1 MNRETYLNTRQNML
15 NEAQKLLDAGEQAA
29 FEAKM
34 KEIEKLD
41 RDFENAARN
50 QANLNALAGAAVG
63 TMANAAGAHDARP
76 FAAVDMTGSRP
87 AHRRMSREEI
97 LASQA
102 YHDAYFRRMC
112 NDGEEPAGE
121 EPAGGEDAGAG
132 DDEAAAAEEFLHTT
146 GMEGAPLP
154 TQTLNQIWDLVNG
167 THALMGDVNMLRTG
181 CQITVTKHTTIVKGK
196 AKKTAEGEANDA
208 EENTF
213 VTVTLAGNDYSKFI
227 DISYAMAN
235 MAIPAFENYLVQEI
249 SKQLGEAMTD
259 DVYDV
264 IEDGLAAANKMTVA
278 TSGTL
283 TYAELCAAFGE
294 LERVDEVAIYG
305 KRKAIFNYL
314 VGMTDDNGRP
324 VLQPDPTGKAVGV
337 ILGAPVKIE
346 DSVAA
351 GKLLIGDGKKVT
363 YNLVTDIM
371 IETDRDIKK
380 HVITHSGY
388 ARGEAAL
395 VDDKGLTLLTVV
407 SG

>member
-15 NEAQKLLDAGEQAA
+15 AEAQKLMDAGDQAA

-63 TMANAAGAHDARP
+63 TMANAAGAQSARP
-76 FAAVDMTGSRP
+76 VAAVDMSGSRTE
-87 AHRRMSREEI
+87 RRRFSREEI

-112 NDGEEPAGE
+112 NDGEEPGSGSGE
-121 EPAGGEDAGAG
+121 EPVSE
-132 DDEAAAAEEFLHTT
+132 EEAAAEEFLHTT

-154 TQTLNQIWDLVNG
+154 TQTLDQIWDLVNG

-264 IEDGLAAANKMTVA
+264 IEDGLAAANKMTVD

-294 LERVDEVAIYG
+294 LERVDQVAIYG

-324 VLQPDPTGKAVGV
+324 VLQQDPTGKAVGV
-337 ILGAPVKIE
+337 VLGAPVKIE

-371 IETDRDIKK
+371 IETDRDIKH

-388 ARGEAAL
+388 ARGEGAL
-395 VDDKGLTLLTVV
+395 VDDKGFTLLTVV

>member
-1 MNRETYLNTRQNML
+1 MKVLVVLVLYLGYS
-15 NEAQKLLDAGEQAA
+15 AGIDAGPNCEAKVGKAGCGQHDKFLLCSIHVGEAVITFGVLNQEFAKIIDAVFYHVAQNPASTEEEEAA
-29 FEAKM
+29 F
-34 KEIEKLD
+34 
-41 RDFENAARN
+41 
-50 QANLNALAGAAVG
+50 V
-63 TMANAAGAHDARP
+63 
-76 FAAVDMTGSRP
+76 
-87 AHRRMSREEI
+87 
-97 LASQA
+97 
-102 YHDAYFRRMC
+102 
-112 NDGEEPAGE
+112 
-121 EPAGGEDAGAG
+121 
-132 DDEAAAAEEFLHTT
+132 HTT
-146 GMEGAPLP
+146 GMENAPLP
-154 TQTLNQIWDLVNG
+154 TTTLDQIWDLVNG

-380 HVITHSGY
+380 PVITHSGY